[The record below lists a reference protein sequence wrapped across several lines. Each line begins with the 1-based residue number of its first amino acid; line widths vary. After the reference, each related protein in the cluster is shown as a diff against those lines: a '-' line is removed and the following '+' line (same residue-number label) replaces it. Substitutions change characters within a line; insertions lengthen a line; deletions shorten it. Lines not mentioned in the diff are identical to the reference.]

1 QSLDPMIP
9 NLWMRIYVMIPKLSS
24 DSVAFIY
31 SSSASVSLS
40 LSLLRHIDPLRSG
53 SRAPFL
59 LNCLDRKRMCRQN
72 CCTKSSQEEEVIS
85 PPDENL
91 LIYCKP
97 VRLYNILR
105 IRSLFNPSFL
115 PRCFLLFILF
125 SGEVVTDG
133 EKSKTG
139 KKGAKAPWAKPL
151 SQYSQ
156 GLAVCSSCN
165 IFSKGLVFQ
174 FMRNEF
180 SCLHVRFFYTT
191 LISMLLCMCLCDF
204 LWSASYA
211 LMAYFDAP
219 GMMLNHQKL
228 TQPRITSRSLKSS
241 SKLRLLVKAKHMI
254 KFRLKNLLYKASLKL
269 HRERPWL
276 HLLQGKIKRHPKT

>member
-1 QSLDPMIP
+1 MIP
-9 NLWMRIYVMIPKLSS
+9 NLWMRIYVLIPKLSS

-53 SRAPFL
+53 
-59 LNCLDRKRMCRQN
+59 
-72 CCTKSSQEEEVIS
+72 

-105 IRSLFNPSFL
+105 IRSLFNVNQL
-115 PRCFLLFILF
+115 PIVSSLMLELQNLSKGQKK
-125 SGEVVTDG
+125 SGSAGIVVFNYKDCEVVTDG

-151 SQYSQ
+151 SRYSQ
-156 GLAVCSSCN
+156 
-165 IFSKGLVFQ
+165 
-174 FMRNEF
+174 
-180 SCLHVRFFYTT
+180 
-191 LISMLLCMCLCDF
+191 
-204 LWSASYA
+204 
-211 LMAYFDAP
+211 
-219 GMMLNHQKL
+219 MMLNHQKL

-241 SKLRLLVKAKHMI
+241 SKLRLLDY
-254 KFRLKNLLYKASLKL
+254 LKITEEQLKASSPGKSQTDDQIQTQEPAVQSQPEVTS
-269 HRERPWL
+269 RETMAASPPR
-276 HLLQGKIKRHPKT
+276 QD

>member
-1 QSLDPMIP
+1 
-9 NLWMRIYVMIPKLSS
+9 
-24 DSVAFIY
+24 
-31 SSSASVSLS
+31 
-40 LSLLRHIDPLRSG
+40 
-53 SRAPFL
+53 
-59 LNCLDRKRMCRQN
+59 MCRQN

-191 LISMLLCMCLCDF
+191 LITYTTEDYLKITEEQLK
-204 LWSASYA
+204 ASS
-211 LMAYFDAP
+211 P
-219 GMMLNHQKL
+219 GKSQTYDQIQ
-228 TQPRITSRSLKSS
+228 TQEPAVQSQPEVTSRETM
-241 SKLRLLVKAKHMI
+241 A
-254 KFRLKNLLYKASLKL
+254 ASPP
-269 HRERPWL
+269 R
-276 HLLQGKIKRHPKT
+276 QD

>member
-1 QSLDPMIP
+1 
-9 NLWMRIYVMIPKLSS
+9 
-24 DSVAFIY
+24 
-31 SSSASVSLS
+31 
-40 LSLLRHIDPLRSG
+40 
-53 SRAPFL
+53 
-59 LNCLDRKRMCRQN
+59 MCRQN

-105 IRSLFNPSFL
+105 IRSLFNVNQL
-115 PRCFLLFILF
+115 PIVSSLMLELQNLSKGQKK
-125 SGEVVTDG
+125 SGSAGIVVFNYKDCEVVTDG

-180 SCLHVRFFYTT
+180 SCLHVQFFYTT
-191 LISMLLCMCLCDF
+191 LITYTTEDYLKITEEQLK
-204 LWSASYA
+204 ASS
-211 LMAYFDAP
+211 P
-219 GMMLNHQKL
+219 GKSQTDDQIQ
-228 TQPRITSRSLKSS
+228 TQEPAVQSQPEVTSRETM
-241 SKLRLLVKAKHMI
+241 A
-254 KFRLKNLLYKASLKL
+254 ASPP
-269 HRERPWL
+269 R
-276 HLLQGKIKRHPKT
+276 QD

>member
-1 QSLDPMIP
+1 MIP

-40 LSLLRHIDPLRSG
+40 LSLFSG
-53 SRAPFL
+53 TSTL
-59 LNCLDRKRMCRQN
+59 SDQN

-191 LISMLLCMCLCDF
+191 LISDF
-204 LWSASYA
+204 LEISKQ
-211 LMAYFDAP
+211 
-219 GMMLNHQKL
+219 MMLNHQKL
-228 TQPRITSRSLKSS
+228 TQPRITSKITEEQL
-241 SKLRLLVKAKHMI
+241 
-254 KFRLKNLLYKASLKL
+254 KASSPGKSQTEDQIQTQEPAVQSQPEVTS
-269 HRERPWL
+269 RETMAASPPR
-276 HLLQGKIKRHPKT
+276 QD